1 MRELEFLPPEYLRA
15 RYQRRV
21 SFIRSWLLL
30 AMGLA
35 MVLWSLQIGA
45 WVREAQAE
53 LAALHGTDTAVNA
66 DVVKVRLLRA
76 EADTYKRRIE
86 LLQALRPQATTT
98 ELLAAVSDLL
108 PDGVVVEEMS
118 VDRGSKAV
126 ASGDTT
132 VRLSGVAP
140 TETIVTQALAALELS
155 PAFNRVVLVESKP
168 AAQPSGHGTPAVPGA
183 VAGGDRAFVLEIVAA
198 VAKATRE

>member
-1 MRELEFLPPEYLRA
+1 VRELEFLPPEYLRA

-118 VDRGSKAV
+118 VDRGSKALP
-126 ASGDTT
+126 DQTT

-168 AAQPSGHGTPAVPGA
+168 AAQASGHGTVAAQA
-183 VAGGDRAFVLEIVAA
+183 VASGDRAFVLEIVAA